1 MTSGKID
8 NEIMPCAD
16 ARHLTPCPGSAKV
29 WKALK
34 SEAEDLA
41 AREPLLQSVITHYIL
56 RADNIGACLA
66 RLLSDHLGCADVAAD
81 IFLATFNDLYK
92 NNPHICEDAARDL
105 SAILRDDPAAR
116 DHATC
121 LLFFKGYQALQ
132 GWRLSHQLWLDGRQ
146 PLALFIQ
153 SRLSQIY
160 AVDIHPAAQ
169 LGAGIVLD
177 HATGLVIGETAIV
190 GDDVLMLHGV
200 TLGTKDFE
208 RGPRHPIIGNQ
219 VIIGAGAK
227 ILGRTKVGDRS
238 IIAAGSLVLEDMPA
252 DVTVA
257 GVPGRI
263 VKTNSKQ
270 EN

>member
-1 MTSGKID
+1 MTSGKMN

-16 ARHLTPCPGSAKV
+16 ARKLTPCPGATSV
-29 WKALK
+29 WHSLQ
-34 SEAEDLA
+34 SEAAELA
-41 AREPLLQSVITHYIL
+41 AREPLLQSVINHYIARSENL
-56 RADNIGACLA
+56 GACLA

-81 IFLATFNDLYK
+81 IFLATFNELYR
-92 NNPHICEDAARDL
+92 NNPQICENAARDL

-121 LLFFKGYQALQ
+121 LLFFKGFQALQ
-132 GWRLSHQLWLDGRQ
+132 GWRLSHQLWQDGRHA
-146 PLALFIQ
+146 LALFIQ

-177 HATGLVIGETAIV
+177 HATGIVIGETAIV

-208 RGPRHPIIGNQ
+208 RGPRHPIVGNQ

-227 ILGRTKVGDRS
+227 ILGRTTVGDRC

-252 DVTVA
+252 GVTVA

-263 VKTNSKQ
+263 VKTNTK
-270 EN
+270 N